1 MKKEYIIYKLSDASK
16 EACKIDNE
24 LFPMYNVKRG
34 LRNEDGT
41 GVLVG
46 LTKVGNVVGYERL
59 PEGGL
64 KAIPGKLFYRGYD
77 VEDIAHGLIKEKRFG
92 FEEVAYLLLS
102 GKLPDKEELAGFK
115 ELICDNMPLEQKTK
129 MNILD
134 LEGQNI
140 MNILARSVL
149 EMYTFDPNPD
159 DTSRDNLMRQSIE
172 LISRFPTIIAYAYN
186 IYRHSQQGRSL
197 HIRHPHEN
205 LSIAENFL
213 HMLKKDFTD
222 LEARTLDLLLVLQ
235 AEHGGGNNSTFT
247 VRVTSS
253 TGTDTYSS
261 IAAGIGSLKGP
272 LHGGANIQVVDMFH
286 HLKENIADWKNV
298 DEIDTYFMRMLNKEA
313 YNKTGL
319 IYGIGHAVYT
329 ISDPRAVVLKELARS
344 VLEMYTFDPNPDDTS
359 RDNLMRQS
367 IELISRFPTII
378 AYAYNIYRHSQ
389 QGRSLHIRHPHEN
402 LSIAENFL
410 HMLKKDFTDLEARTL
425 DLLLVL
431 QAEHG
436 GGNNSTF
443 TVRVTSSTG
452 TDTYSSI
459 AAGIG
464 SLKGPL
470 HGGANIQVVDMFHH
484 LKENIA
490 DWKNVDEID
499 TYFMRML
506 NKEAYNKTGL
516 IYGIGHAV
524 YTISDPRAVV
534 LKELA
539 RDLAKEKGR
548 EEEFA
553 FLELLESRAI
563 ECFAKH
569 KGTKKRV
576 SSNVDFYSGFVYEM
590 IGLPQEIYTPLFA
603 MARIVG
609 WTAHR
614 IEELNFDGK
623 RIIRPAYKNVLEEQP
638 YLPIA
643 DR

>member
-1 MKKEYIIYKLSDASK
+1 MLKKEYLIYKLSEAAR

-34 LRNEDGT
+34 LRNEDGS

-46 LTKVGNVVGYERL
+46 LTQVGNVVGYERL

-77 VEDIAHGLIKEKRFG
+77 VEDLAHDFIKEKRFG

-102 GKLPDKEELAGFK
+102 GKLPDKEELSAFK
-115 ELICDNMPLEQKTK
+115 ELLNDNMPLEQKTK

-149 EMYTFDPNPD
+149 EMYTFDANPD

-172 LISRFPTIIAYAYN
+172 LISKFPTIIAYAYN
-186 IYRHSQQGRSL
+186 IYRHSTQGRSL

-213 HMLKKDFTD
+213 HMLKRDFTD
-222 LEARTLDLLLVLQ
+222 LD
-235 AEHGGGNNSTFT
+235 
-247 VRVTSS
+247 
-253 TGTDTYSS
+253 
-261 IAAGIGSLKGP
+261 
-272 LHGGANIQVVDMFH
+272 
-286 HLKENIADWKNV
+286 
-298 DEIDTYFMRMLNKEA
+298 
-313 YNKTGL
+313 
-319 IYGIGHAVYT
+319 
-329 ISDPRAVVLKELARS
+329 
-344 VLEMYTFDPNPDDTS
+344 
-359 RDNLMRQS
+359 
-367 IELISRFPTII
+367 
-378 AYAYNIYRHSQ
+378 
-389 QGRSLHIRHPHEN
+389 
-402 LSIAENFL
+402 
-410 HMLKKDFTDLEARTL
+410 ARTL

-548 EEEFA
+548 FEEFA
-553 FLELLESRAI
+553 FLELLEERAI

-623 RIIRPAYKNVLEEQP
+623 RIIRPAYKNVLD
-638 YLPIA
+638 
-643 DR
+643 DREYISINER